1 MGWVEDEEKL
11 DRVETA
17 LRSSLQRPP
26 FPELVGLPHLVQELR
41 SWLKDDRQWRH
52 ARAAGWRSL
61 VRDVEASLVPY
72 PTSVLA
78 HAGDRSDLLDE
89 LQECDRELGQEELRR
104 EEMLR
109 RRLGRICDQL
119 EAGLITSEARTAA
132 WDDLVARNASQGQ
145 ARASA
150 ARLFDVTAWAGLESE
165 GLLQALEFY
174 LEGQRQRPIASA
186 RLRLA
191 RAGAQVAR
199 APDRGIITVWL
210 RILFAP
216 IHAGMLAVGSNVQI
230 YQASW
235 LAAKFANPDA
245 ATPTDV
251 LNDDGS
257 LRSLCRADELLNPSN
272 PPVAAHVETPWAL
285 VSIEVPNATTQE
297 AVGRARRTA
306 ATLGALGTLYGA
318 DPSLWRIDDS
328 FVTFRAGRRSAA
340 TFAAPVADSASFTE
354 RVAVSRDPTAG
365 LLRHNAL
372 RLGKQLPTTPGRM
385 DEIAELM
392 LWLREAHS
400 SPPASRLVLCDRAIE
415 TVSGWAGVATPR
427 RFVEMH
433 LIPSWSRRQMLGEV
447 RAIAI
452 EIFYNDQRR
461 VFPAGDPRHDAWA
474 EVASDPT
481 LRLRDIAEG
490 DAGAL
495 KALIANVDKLLARLP
510 LDHPDWDQV
519 GRLARQVASP
529 RATLDWLKDLTKKGM
544 ANEARR
550 SRTRNA
556 LVHGGPLS
564 GPTVNVVIAF
574 AQYMADEALARTLE
588 GFLDGEDACTAFMKL
603 GHQGDRLT
611 RRLRAGEPVADVL
624 TWF

>member
-1 MGWVEDEEKL
+1 MGWMEDEQKL
-11 DRVETA
+11 DRVEAA
-17 LRSSLQRPP
+17 LRASLRRSP

-41 SWLKDDRQWRH
+41 SWLIDDRQWRH
-52 ARAAGWRSL
+52 ARGGGWRSL
-61 VRDVEASLVPY
+61 VRDVEASLLAY
-72 PTSVLA
+72 PASVLA
-78 HAGDRSDLLDE
+78 HAGGRSELRDE
-89 LQECDRELGQEELRR
+89 LQQCDRELAQEDLRR

-109 RRLGRICDQL
+109 RRLSHICDQL
-119 EAGLITSEARTAA
+119 EVGLITPDARTAA
-132 WDDLVARNASQGQ
+132 WDDLVARNASQSQ

-150 ARLFDVTAWAGLESE
+150 ARLFDLTAWAGLESE

-174 LEGQRQRPIASA
+174 LGGQTQRPIAPA

-191 RAGAQVAR
+191 RAAAQVAR
-199 APDRGIITVWL
+199 APERAIITVWL

-230 YQASW
+230 YQASA
-235 LAAKFANPDA
+235 LAGKFAHPDA
-245 ATPTDV
+245 ATPTEV
-251 LNDDGS
+251 VNDDGS
-257 LRSLCRADELLNPSN
+257 LRSLCRADELLNPSH
-272 PPVAAHVETPWAL
+272 PPVATHVETPWAL
-285 VSIEVPNATTQE
+285 ARIEVPNATTQE

-306 ATLGALGTLYGA
+306 AILGALGTLYGA
-318 DPSLWRIDDS
+318 DPSLWRIDNS
-328 FVTFRAGRRSAA
+328 FVTFRAGSRSAA
-340 TFAAPVADSASFTE
+340 SFAAPVADSASFTE

-365 LLRHNAL
+365 LLRHTAL
-372 RLGKQLPTTPGRM
+372 RLGKHLPTTPGRM

-400 SPPASRLVLCDRAIE
+400 SPPPSRLVLCDRAIE

-433 LIPSWSRRQMLGEV
+433 LIPSWSRRQMLGEI

-474 EVASDPT
+474 EVVSDPT

-490 DAGAL
+490 DAAAL
-495 KALIANVDKLLARLP
+495 KALIANVDTLLARLP
-510 LDHPDWDQV
+510 RDHPDWDQV
-519 GRLARQVASP
+519 DQLGRHVASP
-529 RATLDWLKDLTKKGM
+529 RATLDWLKELTKRGM

-564 GPTVNVVIAF
+564 GPTVDVVIAF

-588 GFLDGEDACTAFMKL
+588 AFLDGEDTCTAFMKL
-603 GHQGDRLT
+603 GHHGDRLI
-611 RRLRAGEPVADVL
+611 RRLRAGDPVAEVL